1 MTEVIAMISE
11 EDLYKACTHVRV
23 SQHREKHVNT
33 HRYTEPLTLVMQ
45 DGLSGDASIH

>member
-1 MTEVIAMISE
+1 MTEVIAIIS

-23 SQHREKHVNT
+23 SQHREKHENT
-33 HRYTEPLTLVMQ
+33 HRYTELLSLVMQ